1 MNSLSNLK
9 PNFGSTKESKRL
21 GRGRSS
27 GHGRTSG
34 KGQAGQNS
42 RSGGGVRPGF
52 EGGQIPIYRRL
63 PKWKGFKNLL
73 FKKNYE
79 VINISRFVD
88 FEAGTVIT
96 PELLYEKGWVGK
108 NALIKI
114 LGDGEINAPLNLKAH
129 KFSSS
134 AKEKIEK
141 CGGTVEV
148 LSC

>member
-1 MNSLSNLK
+1 MISLSNLK
-9 PNFGSTKESKRL
+9 PSAGAIKEPKRL

-27 GHGRTSG
+27 GHGRTCG
-34 KGQAGQNS
+34 RGQAGQNS

-63 PKWKGFKNLL
+63 PKWKGFKNVL
-73 FKKNYE
+73 FKKIYDVVN
-79 VINISRFVD
+79 VSRLAKL
-88 FEAGTVIT
+88 EPGTIVT
-96 PELLYEKGWVGK
+96 PEFLEDKGWVKKG
-108 NALIKI
+108 ALIKI
-114 LGDGEINAPLNLKAH
+114 LGNGEISIPLTVKAH

-148 LSC
+148 LS

>member
-9 PNFGSTKESKRL
+9 PNHGAIKEPKRV

-27 GHGRTSG
+27 GHGRTCG
-34 KGQAGQNS
+34 RGQAGQNS

-52 EGGQIPIYRRL
+52 EGGQIPLYRRL
-63 PKWKGFKNLL
+63 PKWKGFKNVL
-73 FKKNYE
+73 FKKTYE
-79 VINISRFVD
+79 VVNISKLAD
-88 FEAGTVIT
+88 LSAGTVVT
-96 PELLYEKGWVGK
+96 PEFLQDKGLVNKG
-108 NALIKI
+108 ALIKI
-114 LGDGEINAPLNLKAH
+114 LGNGEINVPLTVKAH

-148 LSC
+148 LL